1 MLISTIRMIKFI
13 PFINV
18 SLIFLVSYFLKE
30 VFVTKELVYNYYST
44 QLSYAQIETII
55 STNQKYA
62 WLGYLFIP
70 IIYFIK
76 LALITLCLYTGILLS
91 NAKTLSFSK
100 IFSAV
105 VLADILF
112 LIPGVIKI
120 FWFSFQRDYTLED
133 LQYFMPGSLL
143 NLFNPKEIEP
153 WLVYP
158 LQSIN
163 IWEVA
168 FWFAL
173 AYELKEYFQEDY
185 TKSFSTVMAS
195 YGSGFLI
202 WVVFV
207 VFLTLNFT

>member
-1 MLISTIRMIKFI
+1 MKKYLIVVNLSILTITTFI
-13 PFINV
+13 FSKEFITNE
-18 SLIFLVSYFLKE
+18 ILVNF
-30 VFVTKELVYNYYST
+30 YSS
-44 QLSYAQIETII
+44 QLPYAQIETII
-55 STNQKYA
+55 SKQQKYE
-62 WLGYLFIP
+62 WVGYLFIP
-70 IIYFIK
+70 IIYLLKIS
-76 LALITLCLYTGILLS
+76 LISLCLYTGILLS
-91 NAKTLSFSK
+91 NVKTLSFSK

-120 FWFSFQRDYTLED
+120 FWFSFQPDYTLED

-185 TKSFSTVMAS
+185 TKSFSTVMVS

-207 VFLTLNFT
+207 VFLTLNFS

>member
-1 MLISTIRMIKFI
+1 MPRVFFVNIFI
-13 PFINV
+13 
-18 SLIFLVSYFLKE
+18 IFLLSYISNLEILKE
-30 VFVTKELVYNYYST
+30 EIFISFYST
-44 QLSYAQIETII
+44 QYSSKQID
-55 STNQKYA
+55 NFLDFKQKFE
-62 WLGYLFIP
+62 WITYLFIP
-70 IIYFIK
+70 IVYSIK
-76 LALITLCLYTGILLS
+76 ISLITLCLYTGILLS

-120 FWFSFQRDYTLED
+120 FWFSFQTDYTLED

>member
-1 MLISTIRMIKFI
+1 MIKFI
-13 PFINV
+13 IIINV
-18 SLIFLVSYFLKE
+18 CFIFLLSYFLKE
-30 VFVTKELVYNYYST
+30 EFVTKELVHNYYSA
-44 QLSYAQIETII
+44 QLSYAQIETIL
-55 STNQKYA
+55 SNQQKYQ
-62 WLGYLFIP
+62 WVVYLFIP
-70 IIYFIK
+70 IIYFLK

-100 IFSAV
+100 IFSTV

-120 FWFSFQRDYTLED
+120 FWFLFQPDYTLED

-163 IWEVA
+163 VWEVA

-173 AYELKEYFQEDY
+173 AYELKAYFQDDFA
-185 TKSFSTVMAS
+185 KSFGTVMAS
-195 YGSGFLI
+195 YGSGLVI
-202 WVVFV
+202 WIVFV
-207 VFLTLNFT
+207 VFLTLNFS

>member
-1 MLISTIRMIKFI
+1 MTKYFILINISIVTF
-13 PFINV
+13 FTYYINNEIFTDIAIV
-18 SLIFLVSYFLKE
+18 DFYYDQLSMNQIESLIQ
-30 VFVTKELVYNYYST
+30 NMR
-44 QLSYAQIETII
+44 
-55 STNQKYA
+55 KYQ
-62 WLGYLFIP
+62 WLGYTLIP

-76 LALITLCLYTGILLS
+76 ISLITLCVYTGILLS
-91 NAKTLSFSK
+91 NIKSLGFSG

-120 FWFSFQRDYTLED
+120 FWFSFQPDYTLED

-163 IWEVA
+163 VWEVA

-173 AYELKEYFQEDY
+173 AYELKAYFQDDFA
-185 TKSFSTVMAS
+185 KSFGTVMAS
-195 YGSGFLI
+195 YGSGLVI
-202 WVVFV
+202 WIVFV
-207 VFLTLNFT
+207 VFLTLNFS

>member
-1 MLISTIRMIKFI
+1 MTKYFILINISIVTF
-13 PFINV
+13 FTYYINNEIFTDIAIV
-18 SLIFLVSYFLKE
+18 DFYYDQLSMNQIESLIQ
-30 VFVTKELVYNYYST
+30 NMR
-44 QLSYAQIETII
+44 
-55 STNQKYA
+55 KYQ
-62 WLGYLFIP
+62 WLGYTLIP

-76 LALITLCLYTGILLS
+76 ISLITLCVYTGILLANIKS
-91 NAKTLSFSK
+91 LGFSG

-112 LIPGVIKI
+112 LIPGVVKI
-120 FWFSFQRDYTLED
+120 FWFSFKPDYTLED

-163 IWEVA
+163 VWEVA

-173 AYELKEYFQEDY
+173 AYELKAYFQDDFA
-185 TKSFSTVMAS
+185 KSFGTVMAS
-195 YGSGFLI
+195 YGSGLVI
-202 WVVFV
+202 WIVFV
-207 VFLTLNFT
+207 VFLTLNFS

>member
-1 MLISTIRMIKFI
+1 MIKFI

>member
-1 MLISTIRMIKFI
+1 MTKLILVANIIFILTISFVIK
-13 PFINV
+13 NW
-18 SLIFLVSYFLKE
+18 FL
-30 VFVTKELVYNYYST
+30 TKDLFFNYYST

-55 STNQKYA
+55 SNQQKYE
-62 WLGYLFIP
+62 WIGYLFIP
-70 IIYFIK
+70 IIYLLKIS
-76 LALITLCLYTGILLS
+76 LISLCLYTGILLS
-91 NAKTLSFSK
+91 NAKKLSFSK

-112 LIPGVIKI
+112 LIPSVIKI
-120 FWFSFQRDYTLED
+120 FWFSFQPDYTLED

-173 AYELKEYFQEDY
+173 AYELKEYFEDNFAS
-185 TKSFSTVMAS
+185 SFGTVMAS
-195 YGSGFLI
+195 YGSGLVI
-202 WVVFV
+202 WIVFV
-207 VFLTLNFT
+207 VFLTLNFS

>member
-1 MLISTIRMIKFI
+1 MTKYFILINISIVTF
-13 PFINV
+13 FTYYINNEIFSDIAIV
-18 SLIFLVSYFLKE
+18 DFYYDQLSMNQIESLIQ
-30 VFVTKELVYNYYST
+30 NMR
-44 QLSYAQIETII
+44 
-55 STNQKYA
+55 KYQ
-62 WLGYLFIP
+62 WLGYTLIP

-76 LALITLCLYTGILLS
+76 ISLITLCVYTGILLANIKS
-91 NAKTLSFSK
+91 LGFSG

-112 LIPGVIKI
+112 LIPGVVKI
-120 FWFSFQRDYTLED
+120 FWFSFQPDYTLED

-163 IWEVA
+163 VWEVA

-173 AYELKEYFQEDY
+173 AYELKAYFQDDFA
-185 TKSFSTVMAS
+185 KSFGTVMAS
-195 YGSGFLI
+195 YGSGLVI
-202 WVVFV
+202 WIVFV
-207 VFLTLNFT
+207 VFLTLNFS

>member
-1 MLISTIRMIKFI
+1 M
-13 PFINV
+13 
-18 SLIFLVSYFLKE
+18 
-30 VFVTKELVYNYYST
+30 
-44 QLSYAQIETII
+44 
-55 STNQKYA
+55 
-62 WLGYLFIP
+62 GYLFIP
-70 IIYFIK
+70 LLYIIKIT
-76 LALITLCLYTGILLS
+76 LITLCIYTGVLLS
-91 NAKTLSFSK
+91 NASSLGMSK

-120 FWFSFQRDYTLED
+120 FWFSFQPDYTLED

-143 NLFNPKEIEP
+143 NFFNPKEIEP

-173 AYELKEYFQEDY
+173 AYELKGYFQEDFG
-185 TKSFSTVMAS
+185 KSFGTVMAS
-195 YGSGFLI
+195 YGSGLVI
-202 WVVFV
+202 WIVFV

>member
-1 MLISTIRMIKFI
+1 MIKFI
-13 PFINV
+13 TVINV
-18 SLIFLVSYFLKE
+18 CFIFLLSYFLKE
-30 VFVTKELVYNYYST
+30 EFVTKELVHNYYSA
-44 QLSYAQIETII
+44 QLSYAQIETIL
-55 STNQKYA
+55 SNQQKYQ
-62 WLGYLFIP
+62 WVGYLFIP

-105 VLADILF
+105 ALADILF

-120 FWFSFQRDYTLED
+120 FWFSFQPDYTLED

-143 NLFNPKEIEP
+143 NLFNTKEIEP

-173 AYELKEYFQEDY
+173 AYELKEYFEDDF
-185 TKSFSTVMAS
+185 TKSFGTVMAS
-195 YGSGFLI
+195 YGPGIVI
-202 WVVFV
+202 WIVFV
-207 VFLTLNFT
+207 VFLTLNFS

>member
-1 MLISTIRMIKFI
+1 MT
-13 PFINV
+13 
-18 SLIFLVSYFLKE
+18 LK
-30 VFVTKELVYNYYST
+30 NIGS
-44 QLSYAQIETII
+44 S
-55 STNQKYA
+55 
-62 WLGYLFIP
+62 
-70 IIYFIK
+70 
-76 LALITLCLYTGILLS
+76 
-91 NAKTLSFSK
+91 
-100 IFSAV
+100 V
-105 VLADILF
+105 VLADSVF
-112 LIPGVIKI
+112 LIPSFIKVV
-120 FWFSFQRDYTLED
+120 WFSFQPDYTLED

-173 AYELKEYFQEDY
+173 AYELKGYFEEDY

-207 VFLTLNFT
+207 VFLTLNFS